1 MALEVGSSA
10 PDFTL
15 TGSLGAE
22 DTDVS
27 LSDYAGK
34 NLIIVFYP
42 LDFSSVCSIQIPDY
56 NEKIEEIRSK
66 NADVIA
72 INRDSAFAHK
82 AWSEHLGGI
91 QFPLLADMNLKV

>member
-1 MALEVGSSA
+1 MALEVGGSV

-72 INRDSAFAHK
+72 IRSEEHTSELQSLVNHVCRLLLEKKNDS
-82 AWSEHLGGI
+82 
-91 QFPLLADMNLKV
+91 PNL

>member
-1 MALEVGSSA
+1 MALEVGGSV

-66 NADVIA
+66 NSDVIA
-72 INRDSAFAHK
+72 INRDSAFTHK
-82 AWSEHLGGI
+82 AWSC
-91 QFPLLADMNLKV
+91 LLYTSPSPRDS